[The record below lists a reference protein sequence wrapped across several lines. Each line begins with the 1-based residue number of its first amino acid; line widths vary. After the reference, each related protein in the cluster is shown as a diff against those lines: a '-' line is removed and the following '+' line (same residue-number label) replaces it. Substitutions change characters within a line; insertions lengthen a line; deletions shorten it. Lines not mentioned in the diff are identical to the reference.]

1 VNDADYLIL
10 GAGPAGCR
18 AAQTIRRRDRQ
29 ARVILLTEEPVPF
42 TNRILLSKEFLTSDD
57 LPPERAV
64 VLPPDSFHALAIEL
78 RTRER
83 IERLD
88 PEARSVELASGER
101 MGYGKCLVATGSR
114 PLTLPVPGFEL
125 PGVHTLRTIEDA
137 AALRESARR
146 ADRAVVIGGGLIGA
160 EIACALSMRGLRVT
174 LIAREAWLWGHVA
187 PETVGRAVGEALSAR
202 GIDLRLGR
210 IVVAIHAEGGE
221 LAVECGDGLLVRAP
235 LVAAGVGVRYN
246 VEFLAGTGLLE
257 PGRGV
262 RVNPWLETEAPALW
276 AAGDVAAFEDPVFG
290 SRHHVEHWL
299 HAQHQG
305 RHAGENMTG
314 ERKVYRRVSCY
325 DTRLFDLA
333 VSVVGAPELAERWTE
348 EEPIVAGTGTA
359 LGWSRERLVAA
370 YRLGAGGAIEAIAR
384 RIGDEAEAVVSEL
397 TPTRSPGSP

>member
-1 VNDADYLIL
+1 MNGADYLIL

-29 ARVILLTEEPVPF
+29 GRVILLTDERVPF

-64 VLPPDSFHALAIEL
+64 VLPPGSFHAQSIEL
-78 RTRER
+78 RTQER

-88 PEARSVELASGER
+88 PEARSVELASGEKIA
-101 MGYGKCLVATGSR
+101 YGKCLIATGSR
-114 PLTLPVPGFEL
+114 PLELPVPGFDL

-137 AALRESARR
+137 VALREHARG

-160 EIACALSMRGLRVT
+160 EIACALSLRGLPVT
-174 LIAREAWLWGHVA
+174 LVARERWLWGHIA
-187 PETVGRAVGEALSAR
+187 PESVGRAVGEALRAR
-202 GIDLRLGR
+202 GVELRLGG
-210 IVVAIHAEGGE
+210 IVVAIQAAGSQ
-221 LAVECGDGLLVRAP
+221 LVVECGDGELLRAP

-246 VEFLAGTGLLE
+246 VEFLADTNLLE

-262 RVNPWLETEAPALW
+262 RVDRWLETEAPGLW
-276 AAGDVAAFEDPVFG
+276 AAGDVGAFDDPVFG
-290 SRHHVEHWL
+290 CRHHVEHWL

-305 RHAGENMTG
+305 RTAGENMTG
-314 ERKVYRRVSCY
+314 ERKVYRRASRY

-333 VSVVGAPELAERWTE
+333 VTVVGAPELAERWTE
-348 EEPIVAGTGTA
+348 EEPIAAGTGTA

-384 RIGDEAEAVVSEL
+384 RIGGEAEAVVSEL
-397 TPTRSPGSP
+397 TPPRSPGSP